1 MAHFGDVNMTSAV
14 MKGDFNGFLR
24 AVRAEPADSQN
35 NWRRRQFMDTVA
47 CTPRDHSLTHSQIVF
62 GASCGGEKLS

>member
-1 MAHFGDVNMTSAV
+1 MKSAV

-24 AVRAEPADSQN
+24 TVCVDPVDSQN

-47 CTPRDHSLTHSQIVF
+47 SWLGSLDV
-62 GASCGGEKLS
+62 EKNPKRWYRVGYYCMQAYR